1 MKISRTRVII
11 SAIAVVIVLSAIYPL
26 IPKTVTLQGEVV
38 IRQLN
43 VSPKITGRVLE
54 VNVTEGDFVK
64 KGEIIARIDS
74 PETVAKEQQALAAAN
89 AAKAQYMKARKGAR
103 AEEIADAYNIWQK
116 ALVDKDLAKRTLER
130 VHKLYEGGVVSEQQL
145 DEARAKYEA
154 AMREAVAAKTRYDM
168 LASGS
173 REEDKAAAQAISEQA
188 AGALTEAESYVSE
201 TNIVAPRDG
210 EISTVVVE
218 QGEIIG
224 AGLPAVTLLDLNDIW
239 LSFNIREDLLKDIR
253 VGNVI
258 EVTIPALGN
267 KKYKFKV
274 TYLSKYGDFAIWS
287 ATKTRGE
294 FDMKTFEMRAKPA
307 EPIDGLRMGMSALL
321 KVRK

>member
-1 MKISRTRVII
+1 MKITRTKATIGI
-11 SAIAVVIVLSAIYPL
+11 MAVIVIVSAVYPL
-26 IPKTVTLQGEVV
+26 IPKSVTLQGEVV

-54 VNVTEGDFVK
+54 VNVAEGDMVK
-64 KGEIIARIDS
+64 KGEIIAKIDS
-74 PETVAKEQQALAAAN
+74 PETVAKEQQALAASN

-103 AEEIADAYNIWQK
+103 SEEIVAAYNVWQK
-116 ALVDKDLAKRTLER
+116 AVVDQDLAKRTLER
-130 VHKLYEGGVVSEQQL
+130 TNKLFEGGVVSEQQL
-145 DEARAKYEA
+145 DEARAKHGA
-154 AMREAVAAKTRYDM
+154 AVREAVAAKTRYDM

-188 AGALTEAESYVSE
+188 AGALSEAESYVSE

-239 LSFNIREDLLKDIR
+239 LSFNIREDLLNNIR
-253 VGNVI
+253 VGNII
-258 EVTIPALGN
+258 EVSIPALGK

-307 EPIDGLRMGMSALL
+307 EEIEGLRMGMSALL
-321 KVRK
+321 KVKT